1 MGRLFPIKK
10 YRFIRRDIDGNA
22 INTFSMGGLDLTANV
37 VCKPCN
43 EGWMS
48 DIESKYAQPAM
59 EALIIGGKTDF
70 TISKAR
76 AKAIAL
82 FAFKTAVVIDHMGG
96 DPPSLGDL
104 FVTLLRRNRLFPPT
118 FKCGLLDFFRWPAEE
133 STRIIARR
141 PFLNRDGSSSTYALI
156 WSAILCFKWFV
167 PGIVRSPLL
176 VLRRVLN
183 TWLYRFGRDSRKTF
197 AGRLPMSSG
206 LRPTLCGFLRDG
218 EFLVLGRL
226 EVRRFGNM
234 P

>member
-1 MGRLFPIKK
+1 MPPCAFCPRTAKLSGEHIWSQWMGRLFPIKK

-96 DPPSLGDL
+96 DPP
-104 FVTLLRRNRLFPPT
+104 
-118 FKCGLLDFFRWPAEE
+118 FFRRSLRYAFAANK
-133 STRIIARR
+133 II
-141 PFLNRDGSSSTYALI
+141 PPD
-156 WSAILCFKWFV
+156 
-167 PGIVRSPLL
+167 
-176 VLRRVLN
+176 
-183 TWLYRFGRDSRKTF
+183 
-197 AGRLPMSSG
+197 
-206 LRPTLCGFLRDG
+206 
-218 EFLVLGRL
+218 
-226 EVRRFGNM
+226 
-234 P
+234 